1 MKIPIIL
8 KFYFLSRYQP
18 KQFCGWLFLSYANG
32 IPLNTLETS
41 SYGSLNSG
49 AQQPFNM
56 LSLLLSADSNN
67 TVYNSNVPGGNY
79 YQENTIIT
87 EGYNGKL

>member
-41 SYGSLNSG
+41 SYG
-49 AQQPFNM
+49 F
-56 LSLLLSADSNN
+56 
-67 TVYNSNVPGGNY
+67 
-79 YQENTIIT
+79 
-87 EGYNGKL
+87 

>member
-49 AQQPFNM
+49 AQQAF
-56 LSLLLSADSNN
+56 LA
-67 TVYNSNVPGGNY
+67 YNAFVIDP
-79 YQENTIIT
+79 
-87 EGYNGKL
+87 

>member
-8 KFYFLSRYQP
+8 KFIFQQVPTQTIL
-18 KQFCGWLFLSYANG
+18 WMVIFLSYANG

-49 AQQPFNM
+49 AQQASSIQCF
-56 LSLLLSADSNN
+56 LLLTRVLIQITPFIIKRTRRRKLLPRKHD
-67 TVYNSNVPGGNY
+67 Y
-79 YQENTIIT
+79 Y
-87 EGYNGKL
+87 